1 MLENVC
7 WLMKVGDL
15 VRPGKE
21 HALRN
26 QNYRSHGLVIEY
38 LAKGE
43 GFKEGVIVQWNDGDI
58 ELEIPD
64 WLEIINET
72 W

>member
-1 MLENVC
+1 
-7 WLMKVGDL
+7 MKVGDL
-15 VRPGKE
+15 VRPGPE

-26 QNYRSHGLVIEY
+26 QSFRSHGLVIEY
-38 LAKGE
+38 LAKRV

-58 ELEIPD
+58 ELEIPA